1 MLAVVAW
8 ARPVNAQFTGSS
20 QPSSGDVVVQELGLL
35 TSAQIEQEIAR
46 LEEQRN
52 DITLAGPWA
61 GVGIATILVPGGAF
75 MIGAGAAMRSIET
88 ELFCPSYDPVCGE
101 PSAGSKAM
109 TAVCVAVLVGGIVGV
124 ILTSRKVK
132 RSKEQRD
139 RIDRKINGL
148 ERSLPNPRD

>member
-1 MLAVVAW
+1 M
-8 ARPVNAQFTGSS
+8 
-20 QPSSGDVVVQELGLL
+20 